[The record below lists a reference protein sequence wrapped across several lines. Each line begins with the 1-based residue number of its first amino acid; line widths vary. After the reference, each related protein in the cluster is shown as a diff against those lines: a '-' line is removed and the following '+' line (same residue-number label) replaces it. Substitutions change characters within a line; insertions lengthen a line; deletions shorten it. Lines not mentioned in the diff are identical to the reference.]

1 MHYKKLSDKD
11 LLACCFRGEKAA
23 WDAFVN
29 RFSKLIYHS
38 IYKAFRATNLPFDL
52 QVTDDLYQEVFLS
65 LFKHDYRK
73 LKQFKGKNNCSLTSW
88 LRMIAT
94 RTVIDF
100 ARKQRSPASLDDA
113 LPDGKSLV
121 ETLPDKRELPD
132 ESLEKHEWHQLLRN
146 LIQELP
152 PRDRYLFELSYYQE
166 LPDSETAQI
175 MSLSRGAVHMRKS
188 RIKQKLIKVIQKKEM
203 LLENPPPSVY

>member
-1 MHYKKLSDKD
+1 MGLGKAMHYKKLSDKN
-11 LLACCFRGEKAA
+11 LLISCFRGEKAA

-38 IYKAFRATNLPFDL
+38 IYKAFRGMNLPCDF
-52 QVTDDLYQEVFLS
+52 QVTDDIYQEVFLS
-65 LFKHDYRK
+65 LFKDDYRK

-100 ARKQRSPASLDDA
+100 ARKQRSPVSLDDA
-113 LPDGKSLV
+113 PLNGKPLV

-132 ESLEKHEWHQLLRN
+132 ESLEKQEWYQLLMN
-146 LIQELP
+146 LVQELP
-152 PRDRYLFELSYYQE
+152 PKDRHLFELSYYQE

-175 MSLSRGAVHMRKS
+175 MNLSIGAVYMRKS
-188 RIKQKLIKVIQKKEM
+188 RIKQKLIKVIQKKK
-203 LLENPPPSVY
+203 YC